1 MKDGHMHPSAR
12 PSLKIVRLLALTV
25 AAGLA
30 TSGAAIAQEV
40 PASRAYPGSFWISS
54 GAIGP
59 AEPDNYLTQAGL
71 EQGFTVWERGSWFLV
86 PFASVRVSADSQ
98 GYDWNNKHPSMV
110 GVKLIRRV
118 AGGVIQGGGGVMFE
132 RVDAA
137 GDLRH
142 PTAFVS
148 YWAGWTADRQAH
160 TGARGL
166 SFPGNIDVSSG
177 LLSGRDPHNWLTVIS
192 AQQGIAVYRSRVVS
206 LVPYAGG
213 MVGFDSKRRTWENR
227 ATYDLG
233 VKLVRPLVG
242 GVLEAG
248 VAQRRQHQL
257 TLDRAAE
264 SAPIAFVN
272 LWIGWNPQTISAR

>member
-1 MKDGHMHPSAR
+1 MHPFARSFHKRLRILVLAIASAF
-12 PSLKIVRLLALTV
+12 
-25 AAGLA
+25 A
-30 TSGAAIAQEV
+30 TSASGWAQEV
-40 PASRAYPGSFWISS
+40 PSSRAYPGSFWISS

-59 AEPDNYLTQAGL
+59 AEPDNHLTMAGL
-71 EQGFTVWERGSWFLV
+71 EQGFTAWNRGHWFLV

-98 GYDWNNKHPSMV
+98 GYDWNNKHPSML

-118 AGGVIQGGGGVMFE
+118 PGGVIQGGGGVMFE

-148 YWAGWTADRQAH
+148 YWAGWTADRGAH
-160 TGARGL
+160 TGNRGL
-166 SFPGNIDVSSG
+166 SFPGHLDMSSG
-177 LLSGRDPHNWLTVIS
+177 LLSGRDPENWLTVIS
-192 AQQGIAVYRSRVVS
+192 AQQGIALYRSRVLSV
-206 LVPYAGG
+206 VPYAGG
-213 MVGFDSKRRTWENR
+213 MVGFDSKRRDWENR

-248 VAQRRQHQL
+248 VARRRQHQL
-257 TLDRAAE
+257 TLDLEAE
-264 SAPIAFVN
+264 SAPIAFIN